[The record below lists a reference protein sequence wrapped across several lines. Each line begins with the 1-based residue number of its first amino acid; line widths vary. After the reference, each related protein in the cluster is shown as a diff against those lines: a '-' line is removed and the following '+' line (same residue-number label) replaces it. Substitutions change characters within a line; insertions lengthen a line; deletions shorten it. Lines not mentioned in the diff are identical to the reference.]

1 VPARPS
7 RFLLKPATLGAFALL
22 FIATQALSQQG
33 AAPKGPPPAGT
44 GAPAAGTG
52 APAGTATPGGATPAQ
67 PVTDPGLGG
76 TGPSGPGGVGTA
88 SEGTHHKTKKGPPDP
103 TPEQLAV
110 LAELQKEADAYA
122 RDAKDYR
129 ATLTRIIKHHY
140 EEKKRRMLS
149 AINRELAT
157 ESDSLKA
164 ARERAIQ
171 ELEGFVARYSK
182 PNDHPEATPDAMFR
196 LAALYEERDR
206 EKVDEIEIAPGVA
219 PPLPDLNQAIALY
232 KRIVVDFPQYKE
244 LAAVF
249 YYLGHALADMSRI
262 DESQQVWRSLVCH
275 NHYGYPV
282 PPDPADPNKDS
293 ITRMPQDH
301 DPDWWLGWM
310 QRHPEP
316 RGTPRPPAGMRVPT
330 KKPKGPVQ
338 PEQTATGDEDT
349 FADPFPSDCAPI
361 PQQTAE
367 GDDPRYLAEVWW
379 RIGDFHFDEV
389 DPYGGP
395 YNLNRGERAYR
406 QAMQFKKPP
415 VYDVSMYKLAWTFYK
430 QQRYHQAV
438 DQFVEL
444 LKLTD
449 DREAETG
456 NPHADFRSEAFAYIA
471 GSLTYIDFDGP
482 GPDDPYI
489 ARPDV
494 FDLFSDAGQVEEKM
508 HIAIDRVQD
517 PALIPQD
524 KKWTIEI
531 YKALAFEFREYNH
544 FHNLVELNELI
555 LAKWPLHRDAPEI
568 QNQIAETYEQL
579 AAMSQGAEHER
590 FAKLALDA
598 RGKLI
603 NYVATP
609 DKPTN
614 PWLEAN
620 KDDPEAIRR
629 AEKLVKG
636 GLRRAAADHTNAA
649 RRFVQIARGA
659 EGAAQKEAFDAAL
672 REYRLAYGAWGG
684 YLLQDENAEDAYESR
699 FWLADAYTNAVL
711 IQIELGQTPDQKELG
726 LAQQTA
732 REVRDSNEDDK
743 FLQPA
748 AIMLVRIA
756 QQVVKQQYQLFDDTH
771 GAQGLEKREALK
783 EVGEGDDKKF
793 VTDPI
798 PKPLVEMMGA
808 FDEYNARVP
817 LDVEPEPA
825 NPNQF
830 RFAYLAGEIPFLY
843 GHFADARTRLWP
855 IYQQQCGSTEYGY
868 LAWEKLLTM
877 ANKENNFEESKKLA
891 DAADPSKGGKSC
903 AVSEVAKAKEK
914 ELAGLT
920 RERGYYQA
928 AADAYTK
935 AQNMPDGPE
944 RKAQWRKAAE
954 LYEEALKQAPGRKEA
969 PEAAILGASA
979 WKQIGEYDHAIAMY
993 ELFIKEY
1000 GSEER
1005 LAVLEHGDPKAKPPV
1020 TANPKELKDRV
1031 DNLKTA
1037 YDALAEAYVLFF
1049 DYPKA
1054 AQTYEKIATVDRFED
1069 AKQREAARNAVFL
1082 YANIGDRAKMDAAR
1096 SKFFSMQ
1103 PAPTAEER
1111 AEVDW
1116 LVATADLKQWDENSP
1131 DRGPNKDA
1139 RAKALT
1145 AMDKYY
1151 RNYQGDKAASAYVVQ
1166 AAYQTAKMRR
1176 AGGDDTGFADY
1187 CKKTITAFDSYK
1199 SSAGNDEKGHNK
1211 ALGSAQAD
1219 MAAECDYRA
1228 IDEELKR
1235 AFDYDAGFHRYA
1247 GVITDARKAFKDD
1260 VEVKAKGYFDRLQAI
1275 ISKYESRRWAVAAR
1289 ARQGSLYDSC
1299 RTGLYNAREP
1309 GLKLYNDKEE
1319 KLLKQLDDLCVNQGS
1334 EDACIK
1340 HDEFQAKRRAD
1351 WTKQRDED
1359 LASADKAMV
1368 AGYAEAILW
1377 AKSWKVRVDAV
1388 DNAIARLAFFTE
1400 IIGDAKLREYTSPL
1414 QDPAT
1419 KSPFKY
1425 QDGMFVRMRRGMV
1438 TKVEPQVVPSPLP
1451 ALPTP

>member
-1 VPARPS
+1 
-7 RFLLKPATLGAFALL
+7 LGGAALL
-22 FIATQALSQQG
+22 FVASQALSQDQPT
-33 AAPKGPPPAGT
+33 PKAPPPAPTAAPAAAPTGGATEAGVGATPAGPGGT
-44 GAPAAGTG
+44 GAPV
-52 APAGTATPGGATPAQ
+52 APPT
-67 PVTDPGLGG
+67 
-76 TGPSGPGGVGTA
+76 
-88 SEGTHHKTKKGPPDP
+88 KRTKKGPPDP

-140 EEKKRRMLS
+140 EEKKRRMLT
-149 AINRELAT
+149 AINRELTT
-157 ESDSLKA
+157 ESDALKA
-164 ARERAIQ
+164 ARDRAIQ
-171 ELEGFVARYSK
+171 ELVAFVARYSK

-206 EKVDEIEIAPGVA
+206 EKVDEIEIQPGQA
-219 PPLPDLNQAIALY
+219 PPVPDLKEAIALY

-249 YYLGHALADMSRI
+249 YYLGHALADMGRI
-262 DESQQVWRSLVCH
+262 EESQQVWRSLVCH
-275 NHYGYPV
+275 NHYAYPV
-282 PPDPADPNKDS
+282 PPDPEDPEKDS
-293 ITRMPQDH
+293 IARMPQDH
-301 DPDWWLGWM
+301 DADWWLGWM

-316 RGTPRPPAGMRVPT
+316 RGAPKQEPVRRPGRAPA
-330 KKPKGPVQ
+330 Q
-338 PEQTATGDEDT
+338 PEQVVTADEDT
-349 FADPFPSDCAPI
+349 FVDPFPDTCTPV
-361 PQQTAE
+361 PQKTAE

-379 RIGDFHFDEV
+379 RIGDFHFDEI
-389 DPYGGP
+389 DPFGGP

-406 QAMQFKKPP
+406 QAMLFKKPP

-430 QQRYHQAV
+430 QQRYHAAV

-449 DREAETG
+449 EREQETG

-482 GPDDPYI
+482 GAADPYI

-494 FDLFSDAGQVEEKM
+494 FDLFSDAAQVEQKM
-508 HIAIDRVQD
+508 HVAIDRVQD

-544 FHNLVELNELI
+544 YHNLVELNELI

-568 QNQIAETYEQL
+568 QNQIAETYETL
-579 AAMSQGAEHER
+579 ASTTQGAEHER
-590 FAKLALDA
+590 FAQLALDA

-629 AEKLVKG
+629 AERLVKG

-649 RRFVQIARGA
+649 RRYVQVARGA
-659 EGAAQKEAFDAAL
+659 EGAQQKEAFESAL

-711 IQIELGQTPDQKELG
+711 IQIELGQNPDAKELA

-756 QQVVKQQYQLFDDTH
+756 QQVVKYQYELH
-771 GAQGLEKREALK
+771 EKSGGSQGIEKREALK
-783 EVGEGDDKKF
+783 EIGTGEEAKF

-798 PKPLVEMMGA
+798 PQPLNEMIAA
-808 FDEYNARVP
+808 FDEYVARVP
-817 LDVEPEPA
+817 LEAEPEPQNA
-825 NPNQF
+825 NQY

-843 GHFADARTRLWP
+843 GHFADARKRLYP
-855 IYQQQCGSTEYGY
+855 IWQTQCGTTEYGY

-877 ANKENNFEESKKLA
+877 ANKEENFEESKKLV
-891 DAADPSKGGKSC
+891 DAVDASKGGKPC
-903 AVSEVAKAKEK
+903 PFTEVQIAKAN
-914 ELAGLT
+914 ELMGLT
-920 RERGYYQA
+920 RERGYYQTA
-928 AADAYTK
+928 AAAYTK
-935 AQNMPDGPE
+935 AQGMPDGPE
-944 RKAQWRKAAE
+944 RKAQWRKAGE

-979 WKQIGEYDHAIAMY
+979 WKQIGEYDRAIAMY

-1005 LAVLEHGDPKAKPPV
+1005 LSVLEKGDNTKKPPV
-1020 TANPKELKDRV
+1020 APNPAELKDRV
-1031 DNLKTA
+1031 ENLKTA

-1054 AQTYEKIATVDRFED
+1054 AQTYEKIASVNRFED

-1082 YANIGDRAKMDAAR
+1082 YANIGDRGKMDAAR
-1096 SKFFSMQ
+1096 TKFFSMQ
-1103 PAPTAEER
+1103 PPPTAEEK

-1116 LVATADLKQWDENSP
+1116 LVASADLKQWDSTSP
-1131 DRGPNKDA
+1131 DKGPNKDA
-1139 RAKALT
+1139 RGKAMA
-1145 AMDKYY
+1145 AMDGYY
-1151 RNYQGDKAASAYVVQ
+1151 RRYQGDRAAAAYVVQ
-1166 AAYQTAKMRR
+1166 AAYHTAKMKL
-1176 AGGDDTGFADY
+1176 AGGDDGGFGDY
-1187 CKKTITAFDSYK
+1187 CNKTITAFDSYK
-1199 SSAGNDEKGHNK
+1199 GSAGNDEKGHNK
-1211 ALGSAQAD
+1211 ALGSMQAD

-1235 AFDYDAGFHRYA
+1235 AFDYDAGHHRYA
-1247 GVITDARKAFKDD
+1247 GVITDVRKAYKDD
-1260 VEVKAKGYFDRLQAI
+1260 VEVKAKGYFDKLQAI
-1275 ISKYESRRWAVAAR
+1275 IQKYESRRWAVAAR

-1309 GLKLYNDKEE
+1309 GLKLYTDKEE

-1340 HDEFQAKRRAD
+1340 HDEFKAKRRTD

-1377 AKSWKVRVDAV
+1377 AKAWKVRVDAV

-1400 IIGDAKLREYTSPL
+1400 IIGDAKLREYSAPL

-1425 QDGMFVRMRRGMV
+1425 QDGMFLRMRRGMV
-1438 TKVEPQVVPSPLP
+1438 TKVDPQVVPQPIP
-1451 ALPTP
+1451 ALPTQ